1 MKRISV
7 LLFITLALFAACSPK
22 GGSCIIEGELEG
34 MPGTGTIVL
43 EGTPNTVA
51 AVFEVG

>member
-1 MKRISV
+1 MKRIAV
-7 LLFITLALFAACSPK
+7 LLFVAIALLAACSPK